1 MKNKS
6 ILDKILFLIITLLF
20 PAGGELYAQIT
31 EGDSLTLGE
40 LISLAVKDHPTVNM
54 AAESVNNADARIN
67 LARSGYY
74 PDISFDASYSRV
86 APVTELDF
94 PGLGTFELF
103 PSNNYSAQVN
113 YRQMIYDFGRTR
125 QNIKVENEGK
135 IIDQQTV
142 EYAKQKL
149 SLVAVNNY
157 FTLAYLQS
165 AIKIKDEQLATLNE
179 HLNHVNKLR
188 ETGSATEYQVLSTQ
202 VKISNVESQKVDLEA
217 ALSVQKS
224 LLVSLTGNE
233 QLASRA
239 VKTEFTADLPLIAED
254 SMLSYA
260 FRNRDEVI
268 LNEGKKAAAE
278 LRYGMI
284 KLQNMPSLNLV
295 ANGGVKNGYVPD
307 LNELKANYVAGVGLK
322 IPIFDG
328 MRRKYNLMQ
337 AKSAINSVTYEEDYT
352 KRSVTSDLS
361 DAQSSMMAAKRKID
375 QFSLQLQQAQKAYSL
390 ALTSFYSGVITNLD
404 LLDANTAVSESRLL
418 LLKARMDYAASVY
431 KFKAA
436 LGERLYK

>member
-6 ILDKILFLIITLLF
+6 ILDKILFLVIPIIF
-20 PAGGELYAQIT
+20 SFGGELKAQIP

-86 APVTELDF
+86 APVTKLDF

-103 PSNNYSAQVN
+103 PSNNYSAQVS

-135 IIDQQTV
+135 LIDQQTV

-165 AIKIKDEQLATLNE
+165 AIRIKDEQLATLNE

-217 ALSVQKS
+217 ALSAQKS

-254 SMLSYA
+254 SLLSYA

-278 LRYGMI
+278 LRYGLV

-337 AKSAINSVTYEEDYT
+337 AKSAITSVSYEEDYT
-352 KRSVTSDLS
+352 KRNVTSDLS

-390 ALTSFYSGVITNLD
+390 AQTSFYSGVITNLD

-418 LLKARMDYAASVY
+418 LLKAKMDYAASVY

>member
-6 ILDKILFLIITLLF
+6 ILDKLFLLIIILSIPLSD
-20 PAGGELYAQIT
+20 AGAQNP
-31 EGDSLTLGE
+31 EGDSITLGE
-40 LISLAVKDHPTVNM
+40 LISLTVKDHPSVYI
-54 AAESVNNADARIN
+54 AIESVNNADARIN
-67 LARSGYY
+67 IAKSGFY
-74 PDISFDASYSRV
+74 PDISFDASYSHV
-86 APVTELDF
+86 APVTKLDF

-103 PSNNYSAQVN
+103 PSDNYSAQIS
-113 YRQMIYDFGRTR
+113 YRQMLYDFGRTK
-125 QNIKVENEGK
+125 QNIMVENESK
-135 IIDQQTV
+135 IIDEQTV
-142 EYAKQKL
+142 ELAKQKL
-149 SLVAVNNY
+149 SLIAVNNY

-179 HLNHVNKLR
+179 HLNHVNKLK

-217 ALSVQKS
+217 ALSTQKS
-224 LLVSLTGNE
+224 LLVSLTGNN
-233 QLASRA
+233 QIAGRA

-254 SMLSYA
+254 SLLSFA

-268 LNEGKKAAAE
+268 LNEGKKTAAE
-278 LRYGMI
+278 LRYGLV

-295 ANGGVKNGYVPD
+295 ANGGVKNGYVPE

-352 KRSVTSDLS
+352 KRNVTSELS
-361 DAQSSMMAAKRKID
+361 DAQSYMIAAKRKID
-375 QFSLQLQQAQKAYSL
+375 QYSLQLEQAQKAYSL
-390 ALTSFYSGVITNLD
+390 AMTSFYSGVITNLD